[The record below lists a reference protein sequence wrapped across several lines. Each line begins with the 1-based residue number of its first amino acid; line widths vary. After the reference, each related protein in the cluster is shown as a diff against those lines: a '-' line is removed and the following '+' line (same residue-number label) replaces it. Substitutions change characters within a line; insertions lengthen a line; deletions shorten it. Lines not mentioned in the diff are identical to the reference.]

1 MTQNAAPDRPAATPR
16 PGPGQPAPGGAPN
29 PGQVR
34 RLARQL
40 EASFAA
46 ELLRAAWPPQKEG
59 IGGRGTGGD
68 AFDSFMDQA
77 LGEALVARGGLGLG
91 TALERAIA
99 ARSGGRAAMAAHPPH
114 RLRP

>member
-1 MTQNAAPDRPAATPR
+1 MDAVTPNAAAASP
-16 PGPGQPAPGGAPN
+16 
-29 PGQVR
+29 R

-46 ELLRAAWPPQKEG
+46 ELLQAARPSPKEG
-59 IGGRGTGGD
+59 LAGRGTGAQ

-91 TALERAIA
+91 MALERAIA
-99 ARSGGRAAMAAHPPH
+99 ARTRPAGGGPPALPAMGSGAARANGLPG
-114 RLRP
+114 LRP

>member
-1 MTQNAAPDRPAATPR
+1 MQPVTQNAAVEGSVPRPAAGPPAP
-16 PGPGQPAPGGAPN
+16 PGPGQA
-29 PGQVR
+29 R

-46 ELLRAAWPPQKEG
+46 ELLRAARPPQKEG

-91 TALERAIA
+91 SVLERAIA
-99 ARSGGRAAMAAHPPH
+99 ARSGERGATPPPP
-114 RLRP
+114 RPRQAVQP